1 MSKLQSLEGDACQ
14 ESWPSGALLVLAL
27 SWLSLFGR
35 FVLWRSSSSSLAMVD
50 MTLVE
55 LVVEADNNVVALGSE
70 EEHRSA

>member
-27 SWLSLFGR
+27 SWLSLFGW
-35 FVLWRSSSSSLAMVD
+35 FVLWRLSLSSLAMVD
-50 MTLVE
+50 MALAE
-55 LVVEADNNVVALGSE
+55 LVVEADNDVVAHDSE